1 MSVLMEILFQITM
14 ILKIP
19 VVVCLLLLFAVILF
33 ETGMFLHEWVHRRA
47 KAGQWETF
55 QYALISKQ
63 TTPEGMLETLSGNLQ
78 ICPETVTAFLEK
90 AVEHPE
96 NPAYLDKAF
105 TDVEMEAARRC
116 RLVQLG
122 VRLGPVLGLMGT
134 LIPMGP
140 ALMNISTGNL
150 ETMAQNLIMAF
161 STTVI
166 GLLTGS
172 VCLVIL
178 VVRQHWYKMDI
189 AFLDN
194 LFQQICPGV

>member
-1 MSVLMEILFQITM
+1 MPILMEILFQITM
-14 ILKIP
+14 VLKIP

-33 ETGMFLHEWVHRRA
+33 ETGMFLNEWVNRRA
-47 KAGQWETF
+47 KSGQWETF
-55 QYALISKQ
+55 QDTFILKPI
-63 TTPEGMLETLSGNLQ
+63 TPARILETLSGNLQ
-78 ICPETVTAFLEK
+78 ICPETVAAFLEK
-90 AVEHPE
+90 AGEHPE
-96 NPAYLDKAF
+96 NSAYLEKVF